1 MITPLEKEI
10 IAYHE
15 GGHAVAGH
23 FLPRADPVFKVT
35 IVARGMA
42 GGFTRSLPAD
52 DRRLQDRSYYEAMMA
67 QALGGHVAEEMIF
80 GEPTTGAHDDIGKV
94 THIARDMVT
103 QWGMS
108 ARLGPRTFGRR
119 DSMVF
124 LGRDI
129 AEQRDYS
136 ERTAEEIDDEVRRI
150 IEEAHERCREV
161 LGNHREKLA
170 ELAEA
175 LMELETIEGDVL
187 SRLLGPAEGREMPP
201 ELTEAP
207 PPPAEP
213 PAATAGEDEPREEPR
228 GRPGLVWG
236 QSSAA
241 PPADGP

>member
-1 MITPLEKEI
+1 MAELNEAVDRVIAGPERKSRVITPIEKEI

-150 IEEAHERCREV
+150 IEEAHERC
-161 LGNHREKLA
+161 
-170 ELAEA
+170 
-175 LMELETIEGDVL
+175 
-187 SRLLGPAEGREMPP
+187 
-201 ELTEAP
+201 
-207 PPPAEP
+207 
-213 PAATAGEDEPREEPR
+213 PR
-228 GRPGLVWG
+228 GAG
-236 QSSAA
+236 Q
-241 PPADGP
+241 PPRKARRTRRGADGDRDDRGRRPLPSARPRRGPRDAAGAHRSTAPAGGASRSHRRRG